1 MFVIHLRR
9 NKKEAIKQNLL
20 NEIEN
25 VEAEIDRLWD
35 DKSKPIEV
43 RGRLIDFLAKKRVK
57 LNQKFREVTL
67 YELGYKQNP
76 SF

>member
-1 MFVIHLRR
+1 MEV
-9 NKKEAIKQNLL
+9 IKQNLL

-35 DKSKPIEV
+35 DKSKPIEEK
-43 RGRLIDFLAKKRVK
+43 GRLIDFLAKKRVK

>member
-1 MFVIHLRR
+1 M
-9 NKKEAIKQNLL
+9 EAIKQNLL

-67 YELGYKQNP
+67 YELGYRQNP

>member
-1 MFVIHLRR
+1 M
-9 NKKEAIKQNLL
+9 EAIKQNLL

-25 VEAEIDRLWD
+25 VEEEIDRLWD

>member
-1 MFVIHLRR
+1 M
-9 NKKEAIKQNLL
+9 ETIKQNLI
-20 NEIEN
+20 NEVEN
-25 VEAEIDRLWD
+25 IEAEIDRLWD

-57 LNQKFREVTL
+57 LNLKIRGITL
-67 YELGYKQNP
+67 YELGYQQNP

>member
-1 MFVIHLRR
+1 M
-9 NKKEAIKQNLL
+9 EAIKQNLL